1 MRTFFKRDP
10 SQAAAATRIVRAC
23 ACCVVLVCSFLL
35 TPAAGLA
42 QELSGSER
50 TLGKQILAL
59 LQSREAQQAY
69 WGIEV
74 VAVKDGKELVGW
86 NQNKLFEPASIAKLF
101 PAAVALARL
110 GADFKYHTTVEASQP
125 PDGAGVLSG
134 DLILAGRGDPNLS
147 ARVLPY
153 TGRTERTEFPTKIF
167 QDLAADV
174 FARGVRTVTGNLV
187 ADDSYFVW
195 RPYGPGW
202 EIDDVQWGY
211 GAPVS
216 ALAINDNVTV
226 VRMMPGPRAGEPA
239 RVRLEP
245 LADYYQLDN
254 QLLTVAPVR
263 TIPGGG
269 TAGAESAL
277 GIDRRPGS
285 ALLRIWGQIPQRSGE
300 WARAVAIEDPPRY
313 AAEVLRQ
320 ELARLGVEV
329 KGAVTAKRL
338 QPVDVADLKGVPAA
352 PSVPARVVLAEH
364 ESAPLADSLQVM
376 LKVSQNLHA
385 EMLLRTLGRERRNVG
400 SDEAGLEEV
409 KDFARRIGIQDGEVL
424 LQDGSGLSR
433 QSLVTPAAMAALL
446 RHMHESELGAMWMPL
461 LPVAGQD
468 GSLTGRLTGRSV
480 AGRVWAKT
488 GSLRGVA
495 ALAGYI
501 LNQDDEPLAFA
512 IFVNHHNMTN
522 GNATLLL
529 DRIVELLARSR

>member
-1 MRTFFKRDP
+1 VAF
-10 SQAAAATRIVRAC
+10 
-23 ACCVVLVCSFLL
+23 VLVCSFLL
-35 TPAAGLA
+35 TPASSLA

-50 TLGKQILAL
+50 ALGKQLLAL

-74 VAVKDGKELVGW
+74 VAVEDGKELVGW
-86 NQNKLFEPASIAKLF
+86 NQNKLFEPASTAKLF

-110 GADFKYHTTVEASQP
+110 GADFKYHTTVEASHP
-125 PDGAGVLSG
+125 PDAAGVLSG
-134 DLILAGRGDPNLS
+134 DLFLVGRGDPNLS

-167 QDLAADV
+167 QDLAADL

-226 VRMMPGPRAGEPA
+226 VRMTPGSRAGDPA

-254 QLLTVAPVR
+254 QLLTVAPRR

-277 GIDRRPGS
+277 GMDRSPGS

-313 AAEVLRQ
+313 AAEVFRQ
-320 ELARLGVEV
+320 EMTRLGMEV
-329 KGAVTAKRL
+329 KGSVTVKRL
-338 QPVDVADLKGVPAA
+338 QPVDVADLKGASAASHAPAGVLLA
-352 PSVPARVVLAEH
+352 DHESDPLAE
-364 ESAPLADSLQVM
+364 SLKVM

-400 SDEAGLEEV
+400 SNEAGQEEV
-409 KDFARRIGIQDGEVL
+409 KDFAKQIGIQDGDVL

-433 QSLVTPAAMAALL
+433 QNLVTPAAVVKLL
-446 RHMHESELGAMWMPL
+446 RHMHDSELGAIWKPL

-468 GSLTGRLTGRSV
+468 GSLTGRLAGRGV
-480 AGRVWAKT
+480 TGRVWAKT
-488 GSLRGVA
+488 GSLSGVA
-495 ALAGYI
+495 ALAGYV

-512 IFVNHHNMTN
+512 IFANHHSMST
-522 GNATLLL
+522 GAADALI
-529 DRIVELLARSR
+529 DRIVQLLARSR